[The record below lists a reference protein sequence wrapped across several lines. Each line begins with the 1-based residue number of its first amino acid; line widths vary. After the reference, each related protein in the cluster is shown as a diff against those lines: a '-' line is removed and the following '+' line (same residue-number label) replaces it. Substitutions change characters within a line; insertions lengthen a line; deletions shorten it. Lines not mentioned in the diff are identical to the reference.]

1 MKKLEYSQI
10 VRKKLKE
17 LRANLTL
24 RFGEQVS
31 QKSIKKITNAARS
44 LRELEEQG
52 KCVSS
57 MFDVDCDYRCLF
69 VSHNYLFYRIEKDK
83 VIIVEMFDE
92 REDFMQKLFGISTI
106 DQESIDCWNE

>member
-1 MKKLEYSQI
+1 MKKLEYSQV

-24 RFGEQVS
+24 HFGEQVA
-31 QKSIKKITNAARS
+31 QKSIKKITSAARGLS
-44 LRELEEQG
+44 ALEEQG
-52 KCVSS
+52 KSVSA

-92 REDFMQKLFGISTI
+92 REDFMQKLFGISTTE
-106 DQESIDCWNE
+106 QESLEYWDE